1 VGIGGLIITGNDPKR
16 VVFRALGPSMRINGA
31 PIQGH
36 LQDPMIEL
44 YDENGQFITANDD
57 WRDLQGPEIQ
67 SSGFAPGDDRESVIL
82 RTVMPGRYTAIV
94 RGKGNTS
101 GIGLV
106 EVYDRDGGNT
116 KMANLSTRGFVQTD
130 DNVMIGGFIA
140 GNQSANTKVVVRA
153 IGPSLQGKV
162 PNPLDD
168 PMLELRNAN
177 GGLIRSN
184 DNWKDSQRTEIENT
198 GLAPTHDAE
207 SALVETL
214 APGNYTGIVR
224 GKFNT
229 VGIAL
234 VEIYNVP

>member
-1 VGIGGLIITGNDPKR
+1 
-16 VVFRALGPSMRINGA
+16 MRINGA

-44 YDENGQFITANDD
+44 YDQDGQLIASNDD
-57 WRDLQGPEIQ
+57 WRTGLQEAEIQ
-67 SSGFAPGDDRESVIL
+67 SSGFAPGDERESVIL
-82 RTVMPGRYTAIV
+82 RTVTPGRYTAIV
-94 RGKGNTS
+94 RGKSNTS

-106 EVYDRDGGNT
+106 EVYDRDGGDT
-116 KMANLSTRGFVQTD
+116 QMANLSTRGFVQTD

-140 GNQSANTKVVVRA
+140 GNQSGNTKVVVRA
-153 IGPSLQGKV
+153 IGPSLQGRV
-162 PNPLDD
+162 PNPLAD

-177 GGLIRSN
+177 GGLIRAN
-184 DNWKDSQRTEIENT
+184 DDWKESQRTEIEKT

-207 SALVETL
+207 SAMVETL

-224 GKFNT
+224 GKFET

-234 VEIYNVP
+234 VEMYNVQ